1 MNDNTKGYLGEARE
15 GHTSPKTMKET
26 LKSLKVEVLFVMNRI
41 HADFNNN
48 KMSRHLHK
56 CKKKKGTGPTNWL
69 HFISVDE
76 L

>member
-1 MNDNTKGYLGEARE
+1 MNDNTERYSGEAH
-15 GHTSPKTMKET
+15 GGQTSPKSIKET
-26 LKSLKVEVLFVMNRI
+26 LKSLKAEVLFVMNLI

-48 KMSRHLHK
+48 KMSRHLYK
-56 CKKKKGTGPTNWL
+56 CKETNKKRAL